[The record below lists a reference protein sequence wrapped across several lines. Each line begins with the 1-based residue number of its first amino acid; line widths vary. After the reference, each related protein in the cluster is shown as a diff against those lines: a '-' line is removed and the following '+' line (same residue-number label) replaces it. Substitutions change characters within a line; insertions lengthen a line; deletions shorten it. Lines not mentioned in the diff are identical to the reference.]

1 MRVPVPRRWTLFG
14 GAAIVSGVG
23 LAFGIQASGGPTD
36 LTPWV
41 VALAGLAD
49 GFNPCSFAGL
59 LVFASVTTAAFDRQV
74 LDCHASEASEG
85 EPQGRPRIIRNGT
98 VYIAGLFATYMALGL
113 GLLSAMNLLTEGH
126 WVGKAAALMSMVM
139 GAWVLRDALF
149 PASRWKLEMP
159 RLFRPGV
166 HKALRATFLPAVFVT
181 GVLVGLCTVPCTGGI
196 YLGILALLSAQGS
209 ATGGV
214 SLLILYNVMFVLPL
228 VAVLALVT
236 SRFTYR
242 GVARWHLRTKGLV
255 KTVLGLIMLALGL
268 GTLLILT

>member
-1 MRVPVPRRWTLFG
+1 MRLPGTRIFLG
-14 GAAIVSGVG
+14 GIAVFSGGG
-23 LAFGIQASGGPTD
+23 LAFGLLASGGPAD

-74 LDCHASEASEG
+74 LACHATEPREE

-126 WVGKAAALMSMVM
+126 WVGKAAALMSMAM

-149 PASRWKLEMP
+149 PDSRWKLEMP
-159 RLFRPGV
+159 KMFRPGV

-196 YLGILALLSAQGS
+196 YLGVLALLSVQGS
-209 ATGGV
+209 ASGGLG
-214 SLLILYNVMFVLPL
+214 LLILYNVMFVLPL
-228 VAVLALVT
+228 VAVLTLVT

-255 KTVLGLIMLALGL
+255 KVILGLVMLALGL
-268 GTLLILT
+268 GTLIILT

>member
-1 MRVPVPRRWTLFG
+1 MGPRRPPRWILFG
-14 GAAIVSGVG
+14 GAALLSTVG
-23 LAFGIQASGGPTD
+23 LGTSLRAAGGAAD

-74 LDCHASEASEG
+74 LACHAPAEPEAAPE
-85 EPQGRPRIIRNGT
+85 GRPRIIRNGT
-98 VYIAGLFATYMALGL
+98 AYIAGLFATYMALGL
-113 GLLSAMNLLTEGH
+113 GLLSAMNFLTEGH

-149 PASRWKLEMP
+149 PESRWKLEMP
-159 RLFRPGV
+159 RFFRPGV
-166 HKALRATFLPAVFVT
+166 HKAFQATFLPAVFVT

-196 YLGILALLSAQGS
+196 YLGVLALLSAQGTAS
-209 ATGGV
+209 GGIG
-214 SLLILYNVMFVLPL
+214 LLLLYNVMFVLPL

-236 SRFTYR
+236 SRPTYR
-242 GVARWHLRTKGLV
+242 KVARWHLRTKNLV
-255 KTVLGLIMLALGL
+255 KVALGVVMLALGL
-268 GTLLILT
+268 GTLVILT

>member
-1 MRVPVPRRWTLFG
+1 MRSPSPRTWVLFG
-14 GAAIVSGVG
+14 GAALLSGVG
-23 LAFGIQASGGPTD
+23 FSFGVQASGGAAD

-41 VALAGLAD
+41 VAVAGLAD

-74 LDCHASEASEG
+74 LACHTVSPEQG
-85 EPQGRPRIIRNGT
+85 ESGGRPRIVRNGT

-139 GAWVLRDALF
+139 GAWILRDAMF
-149 PASRWKLEMP
+149 PGSRWKLEMP
-159 RLFRPGV
+159 KLFRPGV
-166 HKALRATFLPAVFVT
+166 HKALQATFLPAVFVT

-196 YLGILALLSAQGS
+196 YLGVLALLSAGGS
-209 ATGGV
+209 SAGGLG
-214 SLLILYNVMFVLPL
+214 LLILYNVMFVVPL

-236 SRFTYR
+236 SRVTYR
-242 GVARWHLRTKGLV
+242 SVARWHLRTKSLV
-255 KTVLGLIMLALGL
+255 KIILGVVMLFLGLA
-268 GTLLILT
+268 TLVILT